1 MADSRGRIG
10 TISNLKGL
18 PILELFE
25 AALAPPLL
33 VILSGPSGVGK
44 DAVIGGLRQLDRP
57 WHFAVTATTRKK
69 RESEQDGKDY
79 IFLDEATFSTMRER
93 DEFLECAEVY
103 GRWYGVPR
111 SQVRSGLKSGRD
123 VILKIDVQGADT
135 VRELFPEAVS
145 IFLIP
150 HSIGELEG
158 RLENRKTESLEEMQ
172 VRLQT
177 ARNELEEM
185 DKFEY
190 RVINKDN
197 LLYQAIIDVDAIITA
212 EKCRMKP
219 RLVELL

>member
-1 MADSRGRIG
+1 
-10 TISNLKGL
+10 
-18 PILELFE
+18 
-25 AALAPPLL
+25 
-33 VILSGPSGVGK
+33 
-44 DAVIGGLRQLDRP
+44 
-57 WHFAVTATTRKK
+57 
-69 RESEQDGKDY
+69 
-79 IFLDEATFSTMRER
+79 MRER

-150 HSIGELEG
+150 DSIGELEG

>member
-1 MADSRGRIG
+1 M
-10 TISNLKGL
+10 
-18 PILELFE
+18 
-25 AALAPPLL
+25 
-33 VILSGPSGVGK
+33 
-44 DAVIGGLRQLDRP
+44 
-57 WHFAVTATTRKK
+57 
-69 RESEQDGKDY
+69 
-79 IFLDEATFSTMRER
+79 
-93 DEFLECAEVY
+93 
-103 GRWYGVPR
+103 
-111 SQVRSGLKSGRD
+111 RSGLKSGRD

-145 IFLIP
+145 ICLIP
-150 HSIGELEG
+150 DSIGALEG